1 MNKVRAPNLR
11 APLVGLLFL
20 LGALAP
26 IRDLPAQES
35 GLVDRIAAVVGDSV
49 ITLTQVQERIFQLEY
64 QGVEVPTEPD
74 ALLQLQRDL
83 LGTMVE
89 EQLIVQAALQDTTIL
104 VDEGELD
111 QIVSEDRDTR
121 AREFGG
127 QAAFQQALSQQRWT
141 LGSYREFLRGQARQ
155 QRLYNQFLAKQ
166 VQDVGSIVVEESEI
180 LEFFELQRARMGE
193 RPPSATFTQIILVPS
208 PSDSSREAA
217 RAEANRIRGM
227 AIEGE
232 PFEDLARRFSQDTGS
247 GEQGGDL
254 GWFRRGAMV
263 EAFEDVA
270 FLLPEGAIS
279 EPVETSFGFH
289 VIRVD
294 RRRSGEVRA
303 RHILIQAQVSDR
315 DEELTGILAGEV
327 KGKLEAGEPFEA
339 LRATYGDT
347 LAPDTL
353 NVPFDRLGE
362 LPPGFA
368 EPLTRAEAGQI
379 LGPFPYETQGRS
391 RFAVL
396 RVEEIREGG
405 EFTFED
411 LRDQIRSRLQEQ
423 KLLRRILDDLRSR
436 IFVEIRL

>member
-111 QIVSEDRDTR
+111 QIVSEDLDTR

>member
-1 MNKVRAPNLR
+1 
-11 APLVGLLFL
+11 
-20 LGALAP
+20 
-26 IRDLPAQES
+26 
-35 GLVDRIAAVVGDSV
+35 
-49 ITLTQVQERIFQLEY
+49 
-64 QGVEVPTEPD
+64 
-74 ALLQLQRDL
+74 
-83 LGTMVE
+83 
-89 EQLIVQAALQDTTIL
+89 
-104 VDEGELD
+104 
-111 QIVSEDRDTR
+111 
-121 AREFGG
+121 
-127 QAAFQQALSQQRWT
+127 
-141 LGSYREFLRGQARQ
+141 
-155 QRLYNQFLAKQ
+155 
-166 VQDVGSIVVEESEI
+166 
-180 LEFFELQRARMGE
+180 
-193 RPPSATFTQIILVPS
+193 
-208 PSDSSREAA
+208 
-217 RAEANRIRGM
+217 
-227 AIEGE
+227 
-232 PFEDLARRFSQDTGS
+232 
-247 GEQGGDL
+247 
-254 GWFRRGAMV
+254 MV